1 MREKILRRLA
11 DLHAQHPWRMLIF
24 VSLLTILF
32 MIFAGQLTTTM
43 RVSDLMPEKHPRV
56 VAFNKVIDEFA
67 AATNLTVVVQGDEHR
82 IKAFADAL
90 APRIL
95 SLVDSSQNEKWR
107 QEIAALDKKLARL
120 DAHDTEKQA
129 DIVQEI
135 RQKQRRLD
143 FKLFQRVDYKTDT
156 EFFKDHMLML
166 IKAGDLNNTKEL
178 FMDPNLVGLIRNLNN
193 SMEKEYVGQQQSI
206 STREKEDG
214 AVAFI
219 GGIENLIET
228 LQLSMDDHVT
238 PNAAQ
243 KAADKLLFGEPYML
257 SYDRSALV
265 MIGIPHFTIMDR
277 DLLLIAA
284 VQVQELVDD
293 MLQEFPDVSAGLTGS
308 IAREHDEQ
316 VYAEQSF
323 SYSTIIAFVFILFI
337 LVFSFRM
344 WVAPLFAMATL
355 FIGVIWAMGAAWLA
369 VQQLNMM
376 TAMMAVILLGLGID
390 FAIHFVASFTERR
403 AAGDTIDASL
413 EHTFL
418 KSVKGIITGAL
429 TTACAFLTLMI
440 SETRGMRELGIVI
453 GVGLLA
459 ILLATVL
466 VLPIMLVLRER
477 RIDKKIALCKKT
489 RKKRDISFR
498 FLGRLAEHF
507 SGSYAFTLGFALVI
521 TAILIWSALQIKYD
535 HNMMNIEP
543 KGLQSIA
550 LQDTVLEKFDLSLE
564 SSLILANSVQES
576 RELAEKSKDKSSV
589 ALVSDISAYLPTPRE
604 QAERAPHIMEIK
616 TAMHRATVR
625 QDIAPTRLPLLI
637 DELDRLET
645 NIIEMQDMAF
655 LGGQDKVDNACKTI
669 VGDPEN
675 PDAVSRV
682 QQLIAEIENAS
693 NAAPLLSQ
701 FQRFF
706 APYFKNTV
714 LRMST
719 TDPITLSDLPVSV
732 LDQYSNKTREKFLV
746 TVYPAGPLW
755 EDKEFLER
763 FNADL
768 DRVSQ
773 RATGSAPLF
782 TALISIFARDGR
794 NAVLLTVMLVFAL
807 LWIDFRKPQYALLA
821 MIPLAAGIFWMV
833 GLMNLVGMQFNF
845 VNLIGL
851 PLIIGIGIDDGVHL
865 MHRWK
870 IEGHGHMRTVF
881 AGTGK
886 AILLTSLTTMF
897 AFGSLIFSAFRG
909 WASFGAAL
917 TIGVGACFLTSI
929 IFLPGVMGFLERKVV
944 HQPEKVREVEEIEA

>member
-1 MREKILRRLA
+1 MREKILKRLA
-11 DLHAQHPWRMLIF
+11 TLHAQHPWRMLIF

-32 MIFAGQLTTTM
+32 MLFAGQLSTTM

-56 VAFNKVIDEFA
+56 VAFNQVIDEFA
-67 AATNLTVVVQGDEHR
+67 TATNLTVVVQGEEHR
-82 IKAFADAL
+82 IKSFADAL

-95 SLVDSSQNEKWR
+95 SLVDSLQNEKWR
-107 QEIAALDKKLARL
+107 QEIAELDKKLARL
-120 DAHDTEKQA
+120 NADDAEKQA
-129 DIVQEI
+129 GILQEI
-135 RQKQRRLD
+135 RQKRRRID
-143 FKLFQRVDYKTDT
+143 FKLFQRVDYKADT
-156 EFFKDHMLML
+156 EFFKNHMLML
-166 IKAGDLNNTKEL
+166 IKANDLNNTKEL

-193 SMEKEYVGQQQSI
+193 SMEKEYVGQQESI

-228 LQLSMDDHVT
+228 LQLSMHNQVT
-238 PNAAQ
+238 PDAAQ

-265 MIGIPHFTIMDR
+265 MIAVPNFTIMER

-284 VQVQELVDD
+284 VKVQELVDD
-293 MLQEFPDVSAGLTGS
+293 MLKDFPDVQAGLTGS

-323 SYSTIIAFVFILFI
+323 SYSTIIAFVFILFL
-337 LVFSFRM
+337 LVLSFRM
-344 WVAPLFAMATL
+344 WVAPLFAIATL

-369 VQQLNMM
+369 VGQLNMM
-376 TAMMAVILLGLGID
+376 TAMMSVILLGLGID
-390 FAIHFVASFTERR
+390 FAIHFITNFTERR
-403 AAGDTIDASL
+403 AAGDTIAASL
-413 EHTFL
+413 EHTYL
-418 KSVKGIITGAL
+418 KSVKAIITGAL

-440 SETRGMRELGIVI
+440 SEARGMRELGIVI

-466 VLPIMLVLRER
+466 VLPVMLVLRER
-477 RIDKKIALCKKT
+477 RIDKKIALGKKI
-489 RKKRDISFR
+489 RKRRDISFR

-507 SGSYAFTLGFALVI
+507 SGNYVFSIVFGLVI
-521 TAILIWSALQIKYD
+521 TALLIWSAFQIKYD

-543 KGLQSIA
+543 KGLRSIA

-564 SSLILANSVQES
+564 SALILANSVQES

-589 ALVSDISAYLPTPRE
+589 ALVSDISAYLPTPHE
-604 QAERAPHIMEIK
+604 QAERAPHIMDIK
-616 TAMHRATVR
+616 TAMQDAAVR
-625 QDIAPTRLPLLI
+625 RNITPAMLPFLI
-637 DELDRLET
+637 EELDRLEM

-675 PDAVSRV
+675 PDAVSHV
-682 QQLIAEIENAS
+682 QQLIAKIENAS
-693 NAAPLLSQ
+693 NAAPSLSR

-719 TDPITLSDLPVSV
+719 TDPITLNDLPVSV
-732 LDQYSNKTREKFLV
+732 LDQYSNKTRDKFLV

-755 EDKEFLER
+755 EDKAFLER

-768 DRVSQ
+768 DRVSP

-794 NAVLLTVMLVFAL
+794 NALLLTLALVFGL
-807 LWIDFRKPQYALLA
+807 LWIDFRKPQHALLA

-833 GLMNLVGMQFNF
+833 GLMNLVGMKFNF

-865 MHRWK
+865 VHRWK
-870 IEGHGHMRTVF
+870 IEGHGRIRTVF

-897 AFGSLIFSAFRG
+897 AFGSLMFSAFRG

-917 TIGVGACFLTSI
+917 TIGVAACFLTSI
-929 IFLPGVMGFLERKVV
+929 IFLPGVMGVLERKGV
-944 HQPEKVREVEEIEA
+944 QRPEKVREIKK